1 MNKLEEQ
8 IEDAANDFV
17 SDQLHHNSFNAGAQF
32 VIDLDLPVKF
42 AIWLTQHFD
51 QTVSG
56 YFVVFRDVIEGK
68 EHRFNEGVEYEI
80 EQVYEFWIENI
91 YGK

>member
-8 IEDAANDFV
+8 IEEAVIEFYETPTVGQNMATNFA
-17 SDQLHHNSFNAGAQF
+17 HGAQF

-42 AIWLTQHFD
+42 AEWQNLRYWKNA
-51 QTVSG
+51 SG
-56 YFVVFRDVIEGK
+56 LYVK
-68 EHRFNEGVEYEI
+68 EHFETESDIPTMGTLEEI
-80 EQVYEFWIENI
+80 YAFWIENI

>member
-8 IEDAANDFV
+8 IEEKAKLITM
-17 SDQLHHNSFNAGAQF
+17 SGTYKRGAQF
-32 VIDLDLPVKF
+32 VIDLELPVKF
-42 AIWLTQHFD
+42 SIWLTQHFD

-56 YFVVFRDVIEGK
+56 HFVVFKEVIEGEK
-68 EHRFNEGVEYEI
+68 HRFIEGGEYEI
-80 EQVYEFWIENI
+80 EQVYKFWIDNK